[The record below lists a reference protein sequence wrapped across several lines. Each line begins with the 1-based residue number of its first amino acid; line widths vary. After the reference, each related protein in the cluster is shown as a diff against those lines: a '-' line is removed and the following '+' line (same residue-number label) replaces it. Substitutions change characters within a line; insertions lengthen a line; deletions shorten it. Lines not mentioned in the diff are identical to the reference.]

1 MSSRACIKMSLK
13 KAISKTAAIAIA
25 VILIIVVVAALYYA
39 ITPVPTPSPSP
50 TTPPVSPSPSPSPTP
65 SPSPS
70 PTPPPRVKTMHKRV
84 IYIINN
90 DATARIQLYRTG
102 VADRAAVPP
111 DRLKD
116 VEGTT
121 LDGYQIVVEKRPEFV
136 RLLVYFAVINT
147 QREPLNNV
155 YVRQAL
161 AWATPYDTIFEKVYA
176 GLLVPYYG
184 VIPKGLLGYTEYN
197 MIKYE
202 YNMDKAKELI
212 EKAGIDPSQYTI
224 TIYYNIGNDPR
235 AQTAALLANT
245 WGRLG
250 FNIVIQPLS
259 WPVVL
264 HKTAHGDFDVWLVGW
279 IPDYLDPDNYAGPM
293 FYGGIEFKEVS
304 AFFVESSAEIA
315 NYLKDAKVIDTEEAW
330 VVVGEKGTGATVPEL
345 TGKKILVVQY
355 VPDWEATFTIE
366 KAMEEGWGFSYIN
379 PAFYRNVTV
388 DALIIAAR
396 RIADIS
402 LRKPICEAI
411 EIASNREMPFIWL
424 GQYIFL
430 RHYWNWVGGIY
441 YHPTLSNRYDLV
453 WEWSDAPVADT
464 GIKEYKNDP
473 ETYVIATIGWPDTFD
488 PAKSYESFG
497 WEIFHQIG
505 STLVT
510 YWREEIEEVSPNLAV
525 AWAFDESRTE
535 WYFVIRG
542 GVVAYDPWNDKTY
555 PIDATDVLFEIWRL
569 ARSQLDP
576 TWMIGEFVDVNA
588 SKVLSED
595 EFNALLAEKP
605 LKAAWRGKTAEIHS
619 LEELLSFFGY
629 EGDTAGVVL
638 LKLYHPYTPF
648 LSILADPFTM
658 IIPAE
663 YMLGDKYEEVMEA
676 GEWGKNPSAWAAY
689 VQPGEEDPIHKLLA
703 EKPVS
708 TGPFYVKE
716 YVEDSYIVLELNP
729 YYWNATLWEELYG
742 YKP

>member
-1 MSSRACIKMSLK
+1 MSLR

-25 VILIIVVVAALYYA
+25 VILIVVVVAGMYFAMA
-39 ITPVPTPSPSP
+39 PTPTPTPSPT
-50 TTPPVSPSPSPSPTP
+50 TTPPVSPTPTPTSPT
-65 SPSPS
+65 
-70 PTPPPRVKTMHKRV
+70 PTPPPRTKTMHKRV

-90 DATARIQLYRTG
+90 DATARIQLYRAG
-102 VADRAAVPP
+102 VGDRAAIPP
-111 DRLKD
+111 DRIKD
-116 VEGTT
+116 VEGTI
-121 LDGYQIVVEKRPEFV
+121 LGNYQIVVEKRPDLV
-136 RLLVYFAVINT
+136 LLTVYFAVLNT

-161 AWATPYDTIFEKVYA
+161 SWAVPYDTIFEKVYA

-184 VIPKGLLGYTEYN
+184 VIPKGLLGYTEYK
-197 MIKYE
+197 IFKYE
-202 YNMDKAKELI
+202 FNMDKASELI
-212 EKAGIDPSQYTI
+212 EKSGIDPSQYTI

-279 IPDYLDPDNYAGPM
+279 VPDYLDPDNYAGPM
-293 FYGGIEFKEVS
+293 FYGGIEFDELNV
-304 AFFVESSAEIA
+304 FTVESSAEISA
-315 NYLKDAKVIDTEEAW
+315 HLKNAKVFDTEEAW

-345 TGKKILVVQY
+345 TGKRIVVVQY
-355 VPDWEATFTIE
+355 MANWEETFTIE

-379 PAFYRNVTV
+379 PAFYRNVTT

-396 RIADIS
+396 RVADIS
-402 LRKPICEAI
+402 LRRPVCEAI
-411 EIASNREMPFIWL
+411 FRASNYEAPFIWL

-441 YHPTLSNRYDLV
+441 YHPTLVPRFDLV

-473 ETYVIATIGWPDTFD
+473 ETYVIVTIGWPDTFD
-488 PAKSYESFG
+488 PAKSYETFG
-497 WEIFHQIG
+497 WQIFHQVG
-505 STLVT
+505 DPLVT
-510 YWREEIEEVSPNLAV
+510 YWKEETEEVSPDLAV
-525 AWAFDESRTE
+525 AWAFDESGTE
-535 WYFVIRG
+535 WYFIIRG

-555 PIDATDVLFEIWRL
+555 PIDATDVMFEIWRL

-576 TWMIGEFVDVNA
+576 TWMIAEFIDVNA
-588 SKVLSED
+588 SKVLSEE
-595 EFNALLAEKP
+595 EFDTLLAEKP
-605 LKAAWRGKTAEIHS
+605 LKVAWRGKSGEVSS
-619 LEELLSFFGY
+619 LDELLSFFGY
-629 EGDTAGVVL
+629 EGDTAGVVM
-638 LKLYHPYTPF
+638 LKLYHPYVPF
-648 LSILADPFTM
+648 LSILADPFVM
-658 IIPAE
+658 VVPAE

-703 EKPVS
+703 EKLVG
-708 TGPFYVKE
+708 TGPFYIKE
-716 YVEDSYIVLELNP
+716 YVEDSYIVLEINP
-729 YYWNATLWEELYG
+729 YYWNATLWEQLYG